1 MPAIFKTVPWQV
13 DQLVSGV
20 KQGSISLPDL
30 QRPFVWPA
38 TKVRDLFD
46 SMYKGYP
53 VGALMFWDVPEDGA
67 TRKISSGIGV
77 NAQHQIIDGQQR
89 LTSLFAAMKGVNV
102 RDENYRNRRIRISFN
117 PFTER
122 FEVRTAAIAK
132 SPEWIDDISK
142 IWDADFDEDED
153 FFEPLEAAGRELPKD
168 QRKKLKKTIQR
179 LEGIENYTFDVVHIQ
194 ADVEKRLVADIFVRI
209 NSEGVS
215 LKAYD
220 YILTW
225 LSVFWPEGRD
235 DIERFAQ
242 QSRITPQGATEITGE
257 RVSWTPWNPFWKVE
271 TGHIVRIMVAYG
283 QNRAKLL
290 DAYSNLQAKD
300 RNTGQVDSE
309 KQEHELQLLKDALPV
324 VTNHVNW
331 TEFIHSIQLAGFRSE
346 SNITSDFN
354 KLASYT
360 LFLIGRER
368 FKVELTE
375 LRTLIA
381 RWFFMAQLTGRY
393 TGSSESQLQRD
404 LDLFA
409 APEVKNADSFRGL
422 VDNAIR
428 LALTNDFWEVN
439 LPQQLVSSQYKM
451 SPSYLC
457 YLAALNILDADMFM
471 LPMKVSHWMDPSIPA
486 EKGTEGHH
494 LFPRAFQQKVLGI
507 TDTKRINQAANFA
520 PTDWQTNGIIS
531 DRNPAE
537 YWPGLVAERSQGN
550 DWLRRQMY
558 WHALPENWHQL
569 PYDNF
574 LEQRRHLIARVTRDG
589 FEKLG
594 TTALVPQLTTDFVA
608 ASEAELTLEAL
619 LDGNYL
625 LPGDLLDP
633 IDPDWV
639 IDAVITDD
647 RTIRIDGVD
656 EFDSLDEAAQ
666 HVGVDN
672 LSGFEFWALEKDG
685 GLATLAEM
693 IADGPR
699 EPETV
704 EEK

>member
-142 IWDADFDEDED
+142 IWDTDFDEDED
-153 FFEPLEAAGRELPKD
+153 YFELLEAAGREISKD
-168 QRKKLKKTIQR
+168 QRKKLKKTIKR
-179 LEGIENYTFDVVHIQ
+179 LEGIANYTFDVVHIQ

-242 QSRITPQGATEITGE
+242 QSRITPQAATAIRGE

-300 RNTGQVDSE
+300 RSTGQVDSE

-360 LFLIGRER
+360 LFIIGRER

-375 LRTLIA
+375 LRILIA

-409 APEVKNADSFRGL
+409 TPEVKNADSFRGI
-422 VDNAIR
+422 VENTIR
-428 LALTNDFWEVN
+428 VTLTNDFWEVN

-494 LFPRAFQQKVLGI
+494 LFPRAFQQRELGI

-537 YWPGLVAERSQGN
+537 YWPDLVSNRSHG
-550 DWLRRQMY
+550 DEWLGQQMY
-558 WHALPENWHQL
+558 WHALPANWHQL
-569 PYDNF
+569 PYDDF

-594 TTALVPQLTTDFVA
+594 TTANVPELNTEFVA
-608 ASEAELTLEAL
+608 TPDEELTLEAL

-633 IDPDWV
+633 IDPDWEV
-639 IDAVITDD
+639 DAVITDD
-647 RTIRIDGVD
+647 RTIRINGVD

-685 GLATLAEM
+685 GLATLAEV
-693 IADGPR
+693 ISDEPR
-699 EPETV
+699 EPELL
-704 EEK
+704 EES

>member
-13 DQLVSGV
+13 GQLVSGV
-20 KQGSISLPDL
+20 EQGSISLPDL

-67 TRKISSGIGV
+67 TRKISTGTGLS
-77 NAQHQIIDGQQR
+77 AQHQIIDGQQR
-89 LTSLFAAMKGVNV
+89 LTSLFATMKGVTV
-102 RDENYRNRRIRISFN
+102 RDESYRNRRIRISFN
-117 PFTER
+117 PLTER
-122 FEVRTAAIAK
+122 FEVRSPAIAR

-142 IWDADFDEDED
+142 VWSADFDEDD
-153 FFEPLEAAGRELPKD
+153 DYLEPLEASGRELTKE
-168 QRKKLKKTIQR
+168 QRRKLKKTIQR
-179 LEGIENYTFDVVHIQ
+179 LENIEIYTFDVVHIQ
-194 ADVEKRLVADIFVRI
+194 AEVEKRLVADVFVRI

-225 LSVFWPEGRD
+225 LSVFWPEGRSE
-235 DIERFAQ
+235 IEEFAR
-242 QSRITPQGATEITGE
+242 QSRITPQGATEVSGE

-271 TGHIVRIMVAYG
+271 TGHIVRTMVAFG

-300 RNTGQVDSE
+300 RTTGQVDAD
-309 KQEHELQLLKDALPV
+309 KQEHELELLKDALPV

-346 SNITSDFN
+346 SGITSDFN

-360 LFLIGRER
+360 MFLIGRER

-404 LDLFA
+404 LDLFES
-409 APEVKNADSFRGL
+409 PTVKNAATFRDI
-422 VDNAIR
+422 VESTIR
-428 LALTNDFWEVN
+428 VTLTNDFWEVN
-439 LPQQLVSSQYKM
+439 LPQQLVSSQYKL

-457 YLAALNILDADMFM
+457 YLAALNVLDADMFM

-486 EKGTEGHH
+486 EKGTEGHP
-494 LFPRAFQQKVLGI
+494 LFPRAFLQRKLGI
-507 TDTKRINQAANFA
+507 SDTKRINQAANFA

-531 DRNPAE
+531 DRNPLE
-537 YWPGLVAERSQGN
+537 YWPELVAKRSHGEE
-550 DWLRRQMY
+550 WLDKQLY
-558 WHALPENWHQL
+558 WHALPANWHEL
-569 PYDNF
+569 PYDTF
-574 LEQRRHLIARVTRDG
+574 LEERRHLIARVIRDG

-594 TTALVPQLTTDFVA
+594 DTTSAQYLNTDFA
-608 ASEAELTLEAL
+608 KPAEDELSFEAL

-633 IDPDWV
+633 IDPDWE

-666 HVGVDN
+666 HVGVEN
-672 LSGFEFWALEKDG
+672 LSGFSFWALEKDG
-685 GLATLAEM
+685 GLATMAELV
-693 IADGPR
+693 ADGPR

-704 EEK
+704 E

>member
-225 LSVFWPEGRD
+225 LSVFWPEGREK
-235 DIERFAQ
+235 IEKFAQ
-242 QSRITPQGATEITGE
+242 RSRITPQGASEIFGE
-257 RVSWTPWNPFWKVE
+257 HVSWTPWNPFWKVD

-300 RNTGQVDSE
+300 RTSGQVDSD

-409 APEVKNADSFRGL
+409 APEMKNADSFRGL

-494 LFPRAFQQKVLGI
+494 LFPRAFQQRELGI

-537 YWPGLVAERSQGN
+537 YWPDLVAKRSHGD

-569 PYDNF
+569 PYDDF

-594 TTALVPQLTTDFVA
+594 TTASVPQLA
-608 ASEAELTLEAL
+608 AEFNAIAEEELSLEAL

-633 IDPDWV
+633 IDPDWE

-647 RTIRIDGVD
+647 RTIRIDGVE

-666 HVGVDN
+666 HMGVDN

-685 GLATLAEM
+685 GLATLAEL

-699 EPETV
+699 DPELV
-704 EEK
+704 EER

>member
-13 DQLVSGV
+13 DQLVSAV

-53 VGALMFWDVPEDGA
+53 VGALMFWDVPEHGA
-67 TRKISSGIGV
+67 TRKISTGDGV
-77 NAQHQIIDGQQR
+77 SAQHQIIDGQQR
-89 LTSLFAAMKGVNV
+89 LTSLFAAMKGVTV
-102 RDENYRNRRIRISFN
+102 RDDNYRNRRIRISFN
-117 PFTER
+117 PITER
-122 FEVRTAAIAK
+122 FEVRSPAIAK

-142 IWDADFDEDED
+142 VWSSDFDEDED
-153 FFEPLEAAGRELPKD
+153 YLEPLEASGRALPRD

-209 NSEGVS
+209 NSEGIS

-235 DIERFAQ
+235 DIETFARL
-242 QSRITPQGATEITGE
+242 SRITPQGATEVSGE
-257 RVSWTPWNPFWKVE
+257 RVSWTPWNPFWKVD
-271 TGHIVRIMVAYG
+271 TGHIVRAMVAFG

-300 RNTGQVDSE
+300 RTSGQVDAD

-346 SNITSDFN
+346 SDITSDFN

-360 LFLIGRER
+360 VFLIGRER
-368 FKVELTE
+368 FKVELTM
-375 LRTLIA
+375 LRTLVA
-381 RWFFMAQLTGRY
+381 RWFFMSQLTGRY

-409 APEVKNADSFRGL
+409 SPALKNADSFREI
-422 VDNAIR
+422 VENTIR
-428 LALTNDFWEVN
+428 VTLTNDFWEVN
-439 LPQQLVSSQYKM
+439 LPQQLVSSQYKT

-457 YLAALNILDADMFM
+457 YLAALNVLDADMFM

-494 LFPRAFQQKVLGI
+494 LFPRAFQQRDLGI

-520 PTDWQTNGIIS
+520 PTDWQTNGIIA

-537 YWPGLVAERSQGN
+537 YWPDLVAKRSQGEE
-550 DWLRRQMY
+550 WLEKQLY
-558 WHALPENWHQL
+558 WHALPENWFQL
-569 PYDNF
+569 PYEEF
-574 LEQRRHLIARVTRDG
+574 LEERRHLLARVTRDG
-589 FEKLG
+589 FDKLG
-594 TTALVPQLTTDFVA
+594 VSGLTPRVA
-608 ASEAELTLEAL
+608 IGFSKTGEDDLTLEGL

-633 IDPDWV
+633 IDPDWE

-647 RTIRIDGVD
+647 RTIRINGVD
-656 EFDSLDEAAQ
+656 EFDSLDEAA
-666 HVGVDN
+666 HFVGVEN

-685 GLATLAEM
+685 GLATMAELVS
-693 IADGPR
+693 DGPR
-699 EPETV
+699 EPERTP
-704 EEK
+704 